1 MDIEKQLELGAS
13 VDIPL
18 ALQSLRPGA
27 EWVLRGDQWSG
38 LEWVDKVQSQP
49 TQIEVEE
56 EIERLN
62 LLKENLQYRRARS
75 EEYRSIEEQLDLL
88 YWDGVNGTTNWSDHI
103 TTVKE
108 NHPKP

>member
-1 MDIEKQLELGAS
+1 MDIEKQLERDMS
-13 VDIPL
+13 IDIPF

-27 EWVLRGDQWSG
+27 QWVLRGSEYSG
-38 LEWVDKVQSQP
+38 LEWLDKEQSQP
-49 TQIEVEE
+49 AQIEVEE

-62 LLKENLQYRRARS
+62 LLKENLQYRRDRLR
-75 EEYRSIEEQLDLL
+75 EYLSIEEQLDLL

-103 TTVKE
+103 TSVKE

>member
-1 MDIEKQLELGAS
+1 MNIEKQLERGAS

-18 ALQSLRPGA
+18 ALQSLRPRA

-49 TQIEVEE
+49 TQVEVEE

-75 EEYRSIEEQLDLL
+75 QDYLSIEEQLDLL